1 MLTPIRTLTDNYIWL
16 YRQKDLPALV
26 VDIGDFS
33 SFANY
38 LNEHPV
44 PIEAVL
50 LTHYHA
56 DHIAGVAAFH
66 KIFPEVPIYGPE
78 ECGDVVTHV
87 VTEGEIHTPHY
98 TIKVL
103 ATPGHTAQ
111 HVSYLVDKH
120 LFCGDTLFSAGCGRV
135 FTKDY
140 QAMFNSL
147 QKIKALP
154 EDTQICAAH
163 EYTLSNL
170 QFAMAV
176 AKTALQKDTIAA
188 NMGIA
193 KFLVASDMPTL
204 PTTLGEEKRI
214 NPFLQASDVTE
225 FTQLRLKKDTF

>member
-33 SFANY
+33 PLAEY
-38 LNEHPV
+38 LDKHPM

-66 KIFPEVPIYGPE
+66 KIFPDVPIYGPA
-78 ECGDVVTHV
+78 ECGDVVTHM

-103 ATPGHTAQ
+103 TTPGHTAQ
-111 HVSYLVDKH
+111 HVSYLVDKN

-135 FTKDY
+135 FTQNY
-140 QAMFNSL
+140 QAMFDSL

-154 EDTQICAAH
+154 DDTQICAAH
-163 EYTLSNL
+163 EYTLNNL

-176 AKTALQKDTIAA
+176 ANTTAQKETVSA
-188 NMGIA
+188 NMGIV
-193 KFLVASDMPTL
+193 KFLVAAGMPTL
-204 PTTLGEEKRI
+204 PTPLADEKRI
-214 NPFLQASDVTE
+214 NPFLQAKDVTE
-225 FTQLRLKKDTF
+225 FTQLRIKKDNF